1 MHAIIMAGGKG
12 ERLWPKSTKGRA
24 KHVLAFGTKNVMIH
38 ETIKRLR
45 QYLPTKN
52 IFLVT
57 TRKQYP
63 VLKPYISTLAK
74 GNIILEPEGKDT
86 ACAICLAELII
97 EKRFGSSMTVVM
109 PSDHIIG
116 DSGLFFKNL
125 RFAEKIANSDSSLVT
140 IGIVPKYPSTG
151 YGYIKTGK
159 GSGCYYTVKKF
170 IEKPAQKK
178 AEKLCMCR
186 QGECFWNSGI
196 FVWKTDSILTAIKR
210 HMPDLYYSLK
220 DIVKL
225 EQKRG
230 FTERLK
236 ASYSGLRPLS
246 IDYGVIEPVAT
257 NKTQQIFCVKAEF
270 DWVDIGSWS
279 SIEEIYDKDDRGN
292 IILSNST
299 LIDVKNCTII
309 GERGHKIGAIGISDL
324 IIVQTKSGT
333 LVCKRNRAQ
342 EVKKLVEKF

>member
-12 ERLWPKSTKGRA
+12 ERLWPKSIKGKA

-38 ETIKRLR
+38 ETINRLR
-45 QYLPTKN
+45 QHLPAQN

-63 VLKPYISTLAK
+63 VLKPYISTLAED
-74 GNIILEPEGKDT
+74 NIILEPEGKDT
-86 ACAICLAELII
+86 ACAVCLAELII
-97 EKRFGSSMTVVM
+97 EKRFGSSINVVM

-151 YGYIKTGK
+151 YGYIKVGK
-159 GSGCYYTVKKF
+159 KLEGCYSVKKF
-170 IEKPAQKK
+170 IEKPARKK
-178 AEKLCMCR
+178 AEKLCR
-186 QGECFWNSGI
+186 EGRCFWNSGI
-196 FVWKTDSILTAIKR
+196 FVWRTDSILRAFKR
-210 HMPDLYYSLK
+210 YMPDLYYSLK
-220 DIVKL
+220 DIVKM

-230 FTERLK
+230 FRETLT
-236 ASYSGLRPLS
+236 AAYSRLRPLS
-246 IDYGVIEPVAT
+246 IDYGVIEPVAK
-257 NKTQQIFCVKAEF
+257 NKTQRIFCVKAEF

-279 SIEEIYDKDDRGN
+279 SIEEIYDKDAKGN
-292 IILSNST
+292 ILLSNSS
-299 LIDVKNCTII
+299 LIDVKDCTII
-309 GERGHKIGAIGISDL
+309 GERAHKIGAIGIKDL

-333 LVCKRNRAQ
+333 LVCKKNRAQ
-342 EVKKLVEKF
+342 EVKKLVERF

>member
-1 MHAIIMAGGKG
+1 MYAIIMAGGKG
-12 ERLWPKSTKGRA
+12 ERLWPKSTKGKA

-38 ETIKRLR
+38 ETINRLR
-45 QYLPTKN
+45 QHLPLRN

-57 TRKQYP
+57 TKKQYP
-63 VLKPYISTLAK
+63 VLRPYLSSLEK
-74 GNIILEPEGKDT
+74 DNIILEPEGKDT
-86 ACAICLAELII
+86 ACAICLAELVI
-97 EKRFGSSMTVVM
+97 EKRFGSSTTVVI

-116 DSGLFFKNL
+116 DSDLFFKNL
-125 RFAEKIANSDSSLVT
+125 MFAEKIASSDSSLVT
-140 IGIVPKYPSTG
+140 IGIAPKYPSIG
-151 YGYIKTGK
+151 YGYIKIGK
-159 GSGCYYTVKKF
+159 ESGGAYPVKKF
-170 IEKPAQKK
+170 IEKPVRKK
-178 AEKLCMCR
+178 AEELCC

-196 FVWKTDSILTAIKR
+196 FVWRTDSILRGLKR
-210 HMPDLYYSLK
+210 YMPDLYYSLK
-220 DIVKL
+220 DIIKM

-230 FTERLK
+230 YREKL
-236 ASYSGLRPLS
+236 ASAYSRLRPLS
-246 IDYGVIEPVAT
+246 IDYGVIEPAAK
-257 NKTQQIFCVKAEF
+257 NKTQKIFCVKAEF

-279 SIEEIYDKDDRGN
+279 SIEEIYDKDDTGN

-342 EVKKLVEKF
+342 EVKKLVERF